1 MHAVKRLRDVV
12 SPASVGVGVVAAV
25 GAIIVGVAW
34 AIATPSGLV
43 LDALVAT
50 VPLSTAVAVGVGGV
64 AYLLFAR
71 ESAGHI
77 VAGGLYLV
85 AAAAAAFPLL
95 NGLLPWL
102 YPVFGTAPP
111 RSVVGVG
118 ALGILFVIGWGTAIV
133 CAALG
138 YAVDRFVSVR

>member
-1 MHAVKRLRDVV
+1 MHALQQVRNVAT
-12 SPASVGVGVVAAV
+12 PTSVAAGVVAVA

-34 AIATPSGLV
+34 AVATPSGLV
-43 LDALVAT
+43 LDALVVT
-50 VPLSTAVAVGVGGV
+50 VPLSTVVAVGVGGV

-77 VAGGLYLV
+77 VAGVLYLV
-85 AAAAAAFPLL
+85 AAAAVAFPLL

-111 RSVVGVG
+111 RSVVGAGV
-118 ALGILFVIGWGTAIV
+118 LGLLFVIGWGTAVV
-133 CAALG
+133 CAMLG
-138 YAVDRFVSVR
+138 YAVDRFVSAG